1 MAPNGFTVTDF
12 TAKVRALTGQSE
24 TDYSPRQA
32 AYDVRKLRE
41 KQLVVKPGRTRR
53 YHVPPDA
60 ARTITAITVVRDLVI
75 GPILAGVR
83 SPRQGRKP
91 ATWTR
96 IDRDYEALR
105 INMEALFDDLG
116 IAAAA

>member
-12 TAKVRALTGQSE
+12 TAKVR
-24 TDYSPRQA
+24 RQT
-32 AYDVRKLRE
+32 R
-41 KQLVVKPGRTRR
+41 PHRR

-60 ARTITAITVVRDLVI
+60 
-75 GPILAGVR
+75 
-83 SPRQGRKP
+83 
-91 ATWTR
+91 TR